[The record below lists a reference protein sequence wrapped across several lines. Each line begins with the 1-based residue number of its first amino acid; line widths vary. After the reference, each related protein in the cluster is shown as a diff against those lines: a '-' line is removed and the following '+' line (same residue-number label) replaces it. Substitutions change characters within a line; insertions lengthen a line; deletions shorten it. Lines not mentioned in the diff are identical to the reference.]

1 MFADV
6 MNVSLSL
13 TQIVLLQMYPYM
25 SQLIQLY
32 TFLSIGYYHELY
44 KKIHLFEMYQYINK
58 QTSI

>member
-6 MNVSLSL
+6 MNVSLPL
-13 TQIVLLQMYPYM
+13 TQIVLLQLYPYM

-32 TFLSIGYYHELY
+32 TFLSIGYHHELY
-44 KKIHLFEMYQYINK
+44 KKNLFKMYRYKNK